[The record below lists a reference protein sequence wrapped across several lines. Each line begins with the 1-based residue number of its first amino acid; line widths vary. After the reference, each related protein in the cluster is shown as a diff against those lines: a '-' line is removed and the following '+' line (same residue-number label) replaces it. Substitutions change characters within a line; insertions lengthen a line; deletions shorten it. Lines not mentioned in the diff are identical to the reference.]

1 MRPSALPT
9 ATHRSR
15 WQRLQDQYG
24 VFGALRA
31 YWFGERAARITEH
44 EPRVPWYVNAMIYA
58 TSLAMIFVFG
68 LAEIEAIPHQPP
80 WLAGVLVAVLGLLFI
95 MIYAMDRSL
104 ARTIPRIGLLWH
116 RGQYSFW
123 LEHLAYAI
131 CVGTVEATTYGLVI
145 YTLDVNVDSI
155 LHGRPLI
162 PPQSRWLL
170 ALVVVRSV
178 VLVWTIA
185 HAYLTHE
192 ELPPQ
197 WSTGQRQMV
206 ELLGGQMVRRIQ
218 QLKVD
223 LLPIGKVARA
233 YMLFLQPEPHAAWR
247 WNRRLW
253 RQDQARALL
262 DHREQ
267 VVQALED
274 LDTAIRTAGQRE
286 RAGDDRED
294 WAEAVV
300 ALPARRGG
308 AGDVHADTK
317 DSGGGRGA
325 DGNGVAERAA
335 PTRDL
340 IAQRNGHSTVGSQGE
355 MRMLAAPSGHAG
367 DLARPVSMPMPGTD
381 GYLAVVRQARAY
393 LLSVRRSPSVEAVA
407 AYLRERP
414 EDIRRA
420 FALIEEQDLATR
432 RARSPR
438 QRAPRTGAAQ
448 AVPTGTP
455 IAASGIATGA

>member
-1 MRPSALPT
+1 MRPSSAPT
-9 ATHRSR
+9 TLGRSR
-15 WQRLQDQYG
+15 WQRLQDQHG

-31 YWFGERAARITEH
+31 YWFGERPARITEH

-116 RGQYSFW
+116 RGQYSLW

-247 WNRRLW
+247 WNRREW
-253 RQDQARALL
+253 RQDQAAALL
-262 DHREQ
+262 NHREQ

-274 LDTAIRTAGQRE
+274 LDAAIRTAEQRE
-286 RAGDDRED
+286 RAGDERQH

-300 ALPARRGG
+300 ALPARGSS
-308 AGDVHADTK
+308 AGDDHADMK
-317 DSGGGRGA
+317 ASDGERGA
-325 DGNGVAERAA
+325 DGNGVAER
-335 PTRDL
+335 PTLARTP
-340 IAQRNGHSTVGSQGE
+340 IAQQNGHSAVDSRGE
-355 MRMLAAPSGHAG
+355 MRMRSAPTRSTG

-381 GYLAVVRQARAY
+381 AYLAVVRQARAY
-393 LLSVRRSPSVEAVA
+393 LLSVRRSPTVEAVA
-407 AYLRERP
+407 TYLHERP

-420 FALIEEQDLATR
+420 FALIEEQDLAAR

-438 QRAPRTGAAQ
+438 QRQPRAGTDP
-448 AVPTGTP
+448 AVPS
-455 IAASGIATGA
+455 AAPAAVSPMAAGA